1 MVEKILHL
9 DAFSGAAGNMFMAA
23 LLDLGL
29 TKKALLGALEPL
41 GLDFK
46 LVVRRVDRNGFAAR
60 YVDVR
65 VPVSAKQR
73 AAERDAHAAEGG
85 ARAGARHEH
94 AASHGRHYA
103 SIRDQLK
110 EAALSPSVK
119 ARSLAIFEAL
129 GRAEAKVHG
138 TKLEEVHFHEV
149 GAVDAIVDVVAA
161 AAGLDIL
168 GIDRVTCSPI
178 GIGSGTIESDHGT
191 LPLPAPATLE
201 LLVGL
206 PTVPAGVEW
215 ETLTPTGAA
224 ILKTVVDEFTSLPAM
239 TIRKVGY
246 GAGNDRP
253 GTLPNVLR
261 ATLGERGD
269 LSGDRIVCI
278 ETHLDDLVPEYFDY
292 LMERLFENGALDVA
306 LQTLQM
312 KKNRPGFGVRVLA
325 RPTERDV
332 LARILFAESTAIGVR
347 SSEWSRLV
355 LERSSRRFKSDLGT
369 VSIKLIR
376 SPEGAIE
383 CSPEYDDCKR
393 LARRHGIPLRE
404 VVERVRA
411 QATREL
417 AE

>member
-1 MVEKILHL
+1 
-9 DAFSGAAGNMFMAA
+9 MFMAA

-278 ETHLDDLVPEYFDY
+278 ET
-292 LMERLFENGALDVA
+292 
-306 LQTLQM
+306 
-312 KKNRPGFGVRVLA
+312 
-325 RPTERDV
+325 PTRKT
-332 LARILFAESTAIGVR
+332 FA
-347 SSEWSRLV
+347 
-355 LERSSRRFKSDLGT
+355 
-369 VSIKLIR
+369 
-376 SPEGAIE
+376 
-383 CSPEYDDCKR
+383 
-393 LARRHGIPLRE
+393 
-404 VVERVRA
+404 
-411 QATREL
+411 
-417 AE
+417 